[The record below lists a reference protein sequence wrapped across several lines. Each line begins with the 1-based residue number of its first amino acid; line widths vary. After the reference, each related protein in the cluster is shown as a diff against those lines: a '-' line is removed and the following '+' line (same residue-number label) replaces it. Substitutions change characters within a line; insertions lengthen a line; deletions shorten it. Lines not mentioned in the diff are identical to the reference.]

1 MAKDLPV
8 LVAGGGIGGL
18 AAALA
23 LGRKGLEVRVFEQGS
38 EFKEIGAGIQLG
50 PNVYRMFDLLGLTE
64 AIEGYSV
71 HPDNMVMMDG
81 LTGEEVIRL
90 PVGGAA
96 FRKRFGG
103 YLYGV
108 IHRADLHQVFLDAC
122 KREKNVELNVLA
134 KALRFEQD
142 GDRVTLHMEDGRRVE
157 GCALVGADG
166 LWSRVRNQLFG
177 DAKPRVSGHI
187 AYRAVLPRAEVPP
200 DLWQNNVVLWAGPKT
215 HLVHYPLRRGELY
228 NLVAVFHSDKYEEG
242 WNVYGDPQ
250 ELEQKFSSER
260 PEVRRLLA
268 KINAWTMWAPRAPRG
283 GRPPAAA
290 SRCWATPRTRRCST
304 WRRARTWRS
313 RTRWCSPPTS
323 SSPEA
328 TGRRRCAGTRTSAIC
343 ALRGCRSPR
352 ATTATC
358 TTPRAWC
365 ASCATSSSPRSPM
378 RIPPIPASRASPG
391 STTASGCRPRR
402 GTEAQG
408 FLT

>member
-1 MAKDLPV
+1 MAQDLPV
-8 LVAGGGIGGL
+8 LVVGGGIGGL

-23 LGRKGLEVRVFEQGS
+23 LARKGLQVRVFEQGS

-50 PNVYRMFDLLGLTE
+50 PNVYRMFEVLGLTE

-122 KREKNVELNVLA
+122 KGERNVELNVLA

-142 GDRVTLHMEDGRRVE
+142 GARVTLHMESGERIE
-157 GCALVGADG
+157 GCALIGADG
-166 LWSRVRNQLFG
+166 LWSRVRNQLLG

-187 AYRAVLPRAEVPP
+187 AYRAVLPRAEVPA

-228 NLVAVFHSDKYEEG
+228 NLVAVFHSDRYEEG
-242 WNVYGDPQ
+242 WNVYGDPH

-260 PEVRRLLA
+260 PEVLRLLA
-268 KINAWTMWAPRAPRG
+268 KINAWRMWVLCDREPVREWSRG
-283 GRPPAAA
+283 NVTLLGDAAH
-290 SRCWATPRTRRCST
+290 
-304 WRRARTWRS
+304 
-313 RTRWCSPPTS
+313 PT
-323 SSPEA
+323 
-328 TGRRRCAGTRTSAIC
+328 
-343 ALRGCRSPR
+343 LQY
-352 ATTATC
+352 
-358 TTPRAWC
+358 
-365 ASCATSSSPRSPM
+365 M
-378 RIPPIPASRASPG
+378 
-391 STTASGCRPRR
+391 
-402 GTEAQG
+402 AQG
-408 FLT
+408 ANMAIEDAVVLAAYAELSGRDWEKAFRRYQDERYLRTARVQITSRYYGDLYHAAGVVRELRNQFLAPKPGADPGQPSFEGIAWLYDGIKVPTAAPA